1 MMTATSRPG
10 FTYTWQGPNGFTSNV
25 STPSIAN
32 FASQNIGTYTVVFN
46 SLGCGAASR
55 SISIRGNDP
64 ALVVASNSGPACVN
78 GVVYFSGTAPSG
90 STYQW
95 SGPSGFTSTQQSP
108 SRSRVQT
115 HHSGVYTLTA
125 QVAGCGS
132 VTTTTTVTVNVCR
145 DAEDFNPASIIP
157 SEQVAGATDHSVSG
171 KVDVE
176 QSEGA
181 YTLTIWPNPNDGS
194 VMHLGWSGLGI
205 KDRDITVKIYDA
217 LGKMVQI
224 KSLLRNPE
232 LSSDFEASIE
242 FDLPLAKGI
251 YSIESIYDGIRKYER
266 LIVE

>member
-1 MMTATSRPG
+1 
-10 FTYTWQGPNGFTSNV
+10 
-25 STPSIAN
+25 
-32 FASQNIGTYTVVFN
+32 
-46 SLGCGAASR
+46 
-55 SISIRGNDP
+55 
-64 ALVVASNSGPACVN
+64 
-78 GVVYFSGTAPSG
+78 
-90 STYQW
+90 
-95 SGPSGFTSTQQSP
+95 
-108 SRSRVQT
+108 
-115 HHSGVYTLTA
+115 
-125 QVAGCGS
+125 VAGCGS

-242 FDLPLAKGI
+242 FELPLAKGI